1 MILIYDNLGKILSS
15 VDSQDVV
22 FLQELKEK
30 EQKAGNN
37 VFEIDYYID
46 INDYYIDNNL
56 IKIPSKPNNYSEF
69 DYTSKTWVASED
81 VLKTIIT
88 NERFIKLQESDWTD
102 TVTAQT
108 RLTNWQQWQDYRQ
121 ALRDITQQ
129 DGFPLDIEW
138 PVAPT

>member
-108 RLTNWQQWQDYRQ
+108 RLTNWQQ
-121 ALRDITQQ
+121 
-129 DGFPLDIEW
+129 
-138 PVAPT
+138 